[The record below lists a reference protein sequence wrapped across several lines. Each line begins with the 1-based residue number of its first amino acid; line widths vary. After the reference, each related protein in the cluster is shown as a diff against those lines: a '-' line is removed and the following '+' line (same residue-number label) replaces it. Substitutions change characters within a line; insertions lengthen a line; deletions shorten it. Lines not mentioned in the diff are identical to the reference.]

1 LDPQPVGF
9 RSPRTAQVSCCF
21 RCQRQESGR
30 TSHAR
35 YRSVRDPLVLRV
47 RVAGPVRLGQV
58 PVLYPAQRRR
68 PLLLCPLEPLA
79 GPDPS
84 KHRRDLARL

>member
-1 LDPQPVGF
+1 M
-9 RSPRTAQVSCCF
+9 
-21 RCQRQESGR
+21 
-30 TSHAR
+30 SHAR

-58 PVLYPAQRRR
+58 PFLYPAQRRR

-84 KHRRDLARL
+84 KHRRDLARLNLGPRDCLRLALCLVCRRVGC